1 MMKVRGFKMKNIV
14 RRICATCGKKKYLK
28 DMYVVHYPLI
38 HKIAIHCSD
47 CYCGSNMFILK
58 VSLLKATKQND

>member
-1 MMKVRGFKMKNIV
+1 MTNKP

-38 HKIAIHCSD
+38 HKIAIHCSI
-47 CYCGSNMFILK
+47 CYDESNMFFLK
-58 VSLLKATKQND
+58 LSPQGDK